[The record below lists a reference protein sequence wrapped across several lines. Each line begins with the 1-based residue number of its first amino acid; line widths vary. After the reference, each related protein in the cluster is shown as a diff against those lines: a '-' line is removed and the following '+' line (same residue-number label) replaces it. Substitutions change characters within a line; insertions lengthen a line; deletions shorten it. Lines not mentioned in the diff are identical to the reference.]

1 MKESQEVLDALS
13 QKKIKEVYEILLKA
27 GIQMESG
34 ESNIFKRIEILIL
47 WYNGNKCLM
56 IIVTFNNP

>member
-34 ESNIFKRIEILIL
+34 ESNIFKRIEIPIL
-47 WYNGNKCLM
+47 
-56 IIVTFNNP
+56 

>member
-1 MKESQEVLDALS
+1 LAGKRMLYCPFGSSKKMKESQEVLDALS

-47 WYNGNKCLM
+47 
-56 IIVTFNNP
+56 